1 MEEKRRKKNP
11 PAGGKV
17 ADFIYFK
24 ALGGLAFR
32 LPMIFPFNEKG
43 EKTMILIKKI
53 LVPLDLSDIS
63 LCAVGYA
70 TCLAKQT
77 QAEILALHVL
87 NVDVLKPNV
96 AGTYSD
102 QFTVGAQGPIATRAF
117 DSENIMESKRRIVQ
131 AFLDQKL
138 SSELRSGVRL
148 QPVVRLG
155 KVADEI
161 IASAKEEHC
170 DLIVMMSLSGRL
182 RRLFGGS
189 IAERVIRHATCPV
202 LSMKTSAH
210 VRTEKDEQL
219 EVGAIDRWAA

>member
-1 MEEKRRKKNP
+1 MK
-11 PAGGKV
+11 
-17 ADFIYFK
+17 
-24 ALGGLAFR
+24 
-32 LPMIFPFNEKG
+32 KG

-53 LVPLDLSDIS
+53 LVPIDLSDIS

-70 TCLAKQT
+70 SCLAKQT

-87 NVDVLKPNV
+87 NVDVLKPNL

-102 QFTVGAQGPIATRAF
+102 QFGAGAQGPIAPRAL
-117 DSENIMESKRRIVQ
+117 DSENIIETKRRIVQ

-138 SSELRSGVRL
+138 SGELRSGVKL
-148 QPVVRLG
+148 QPLVRLG

-161 IASAKEEHC
+161 IAGAKEQHC
-170 DLIVMMSLSGRL
+170 DLIVMMSQAGRL

-189 IAERVIRHATCPV
+189 ITERVIRHAPCPV
-202 LSMKTSAH
+202 LSMNASAH

-219 EVGAIDRWAA
+219 EVGSIDRWAA

>member
-1 MEEKRRKKNP
+1 
-11 PAGGKV
+11 
-17 ADFIYFK
+17 
-24 ALGGLAFR
+24 
-32 LPMIFPFNEKG
+32 
-43 EKTMILIKKI
+43 MILIKKI
-53 LVPLDLSDIS
+53 LVPVDLSDIS

-70 TCLAKQT
+70 SCLAKQT

-87 NVDVLKPNV
+87 NVDVLKPNL

-102 QFTVGAQGPIATRAF
+102 QFGAQGPIAVRAL
-117 DSENIMESKRRIVQ
+117 DSENIMDSKRRIVQ

-138 SSELRSGVRL
+138 SSELRSGVKL

-161 IASAKEEHC
+161 VAAAKEEHC

-189 IAERVIRHATCPV
+189 ISERVIRHAASPV
-202 LSMKTSAH
+202 LSLKTSAH
-210 VRTEKDEQL
+210 VRTEKDEHL
-219 EVGAIDRWAA
+219 ELGSIQRWAA